1 MNPKSILNLFS
12 VLVLFFSFSYI
23 FPIVVSIIFD
33 DGALH
38 IFVKTL
44 IAISLIG
51 IIGLAATRNIN
62 NELSQKDGFVIIV
75 MFWVVLSIAG
85 SIPFY
90 LSGMSIID
98 SFFESMSGITTTGA
112 TVISNIDTLPESVLF
127 YRQMLQWMGGMGL
140 IVLAIAVMP
149 LLGIGGGQIYKTEI
163 PGAMGEQRLTPRIK
177 ETAQALW
184 SIYLGLTILC
194 ALLYYL
200 GGMSAFDA
208 ISHAMSTVAIG
219 GFSTHDESI
228 GYFNSST
235 IEIICIIFMLL
246 SAFSFTLHYF
256 AIYKR
261 KPLKYF
267 YDPEFRF
274 FFSILLLVLAASL
287 FINSFTDYENSPN
300 FKEIIFHSVSMI
312 TTTGFSISDTS
323 DWPLSVSFL
332 LLVGAFVGACSGSVG
347 GGVKSWRVMIMLN
360 HAYSN
365 IMKMIHPNSVIS
377 LKIGSRSVD
386 DEVAT
391 SVWGFFSIYVISFMI
406 LLLAVLTSG
415 LDLESAFS
423 AVGACLNNLG
433 PGLGA
438 VSENYSNIS
447 SFTKSI
453 LAFAML
459 LGRLEIFTLL
469 VILTP
474 MFWAK

>member
-23 FPIVVSIIFD
+23 FPIVVSIIFN

-75 MFWVVLSIAG
+75 MFWVVLSVAG

-112 TVISNIDTLPESVLF
+112 TVISNIDALPESVLF

>member
-1 MNPKSILNLFS
+1 MGSEMCIRDRSMINEMSEAKIEDGGGGAF
-12 VLVLFFSFSYI
+12 YI
-23 FPIVVSIIFD
+23 F
-33 DGALH
+33 L
-38 IFVKTL
+38 KTF
-44 IAISLIG
+44 ISISLVG
-51 IIGLAATRNIN
+51 IVGLILTRNIN

-75 MFWVVLSIAG
+75 MFWVVLSFAG

-112 TVISNIDTLPESVLF
+112 TVISNIDALPESILF

-184 SIYLGLTILC
+184 SIYLGLTIVC

-200 GGMSAFDA
+200 GGMSLFDA
-208 ISHAMSTVAIG
+208 VSHAMSTVAIG
-219 GFSTHDESI
+219 GFSTHNESI
-228 GYFNSST
+228 GYFNSTT
-235 IEIICIIFMLL
+235 IEIICIVFMLL

-256 AIYKR
+256 AIYRR

-274 FFSILLLVLAASL
+274 FFSILLLILIVSFL
-287 FINSFTDYENSPN
+287 INLLSNSENGPSY
-300 FKEIIFHSVSMI
+300 KEIVFHSVAMI

-323 DWPLSVSFL
+323 NWPLSISFL
-332 LLVGAFVGACSGSVG
+332 LLIGAFIGACSGSVG

-365 IMKMIHPNSVIS
+365 IMKIIHPNSVIS

-406 LLLAVLTSG
+406 LLLAVLISG
-415 LDLESAFS
+415 LDFESAFS

-433 PGLGA
+433 PGLGV
-438 VSENYSNIS
+438 VSENYSNLGA
-447 SFTKSI
+447 FTKST

>member
-23 FPIVVSIIFD
+23 FPIVVSIIFN

-112 TVISNIDTLPESVLF
+112 TVISNIDALPESVLF

-219 GFSTHDESI
+219 GFSTHNESI

-235 IEIICIIFMLL
+235 IEIICIVFMLL

-274 FFSILLLVLAASL
+274 FFSILLLVLAVSL

-300 FKEIIFHSVSMI
+300 FKEIVFHSVSMI
-312 TTTGFSISDTS
+312 TTTGFSTSDTS

>member
-23 FPIVVSIIFD
+23 FPIVVSIIFN

-112 TVISNIDTLPESVLF
+112 TVISNIDALPESVLF

-219 GFSTHDESI
+219 GFSTHNESI

-235 IEIICIIFMLL
+235 IEIICIVFMLL

-312 TTTGFSISDTS
+312 TTTGFSTSDTS

>member
-23 FPIVVSIIFD
+23 FPIVVSIIFN

-219 GFSTHDESI
+219 GFSTHNESI

-235 IEIICIIFMLL
+235 IEIICIVFMLL

>member
-12 VLVLFFSFSYI
+12 VLILFFSFSFV
-23 FPIVVSIIFD
+23 FPIFISIIFND
-33 DGALH
+33 DAFY
-38 IFVKTL
+38 IFLKTF
-44 IAISLIG
+44 ISISLVG
-51 IIGLAATRNIN
+51 VVGLILTRNIN

-75 MFWVVLSIAG
+75 MFWVVLCFAG

-112 TVISNIDTLPESVLF
+112 TVISNIDVLPESILF

-184 SIYLGLTILC
+184 SIYLGLTIVC

-200 GGMSAFDA
+200 GGMSPFDA
-208 ISHAMSTVAIG
+208 VSHAMSTVAIG
-219 GFSTHDESI
+219 GFSTHNESI
-228 GYFNSST
+228 GYFNSTT
-235 IEIICIIFMLL
+235 IEIICIVFMLL

-256 AIYKR
+256 AIYRR

-274 FFSILLLVLAASL
+274 FFSILLLVLIVSFL
-287 FINSFTDYENSPN
+287 INLLSNYENGPSY
-300 FKEIIFHSVSMI
+300 KEIVFHSVSMI

-323 DWPLSVSFL
+323 NWPLSISFL
-332 LLVGAFVGACSGSVG
+332 LLIGAFIGACSGSVG

-365 IMKMIHPNSVIS
+365 IMKIIHPNSVIS

-406 LLLAVLTSG
+406 LLFTVLTSG

-433 PGLGA
+433 PGLGV
-438 VSENYSNIS
+438 VSENYSNLS
-447 SFTKSI
+447 AFTKST

>member
-274 FFSILLLVLAASL
+274 FFSILLLVLAVSL

-300 FKEIIFHSVSMI
+300 FKEIVFHSVSMI
-312 TTTGFSISDTS
+312 TTTGFSTSDTS

-365 IMKMIHPNSVIS
+365 IMKIIHPNSVIS

>member
-1 MNPKSILNLFS
+1 
-12 VLVLFFSFSYI
+12 
-23 FPIVVSIIFD
+23 
-33 DGALH
+33 
-38 IFVKTL
+38 
-44 IAISLIG
+44 
-51 IIGLAATRNIN
+51 
-62 NELSQKDGFVIIV
+62 
-75 MFWVVLSIAG
+75 
-85 SIPFY
+85 
-90 LSGMSIID
+90 MS
-98 SFFESMSGITTTGA
+98 
-112 TVISNIDTLPESVLF
+112 P
-127 YRQMLQWMGGMGL
+127 
-140 IVLAIAVMP
+140 
-149 LLGIGGGQIYKTEI
+149 
-163 PGAMGEQRLTPRIK
+163 
-177 ETAQALW
+177 
-184 SIYLGLTILC
+184 
-194 ALLYYL
+194 
-200 GGMSAFDA
+200 FDA
-208 ISHAMSTVAIG
+208 VSHAMSTVAIG
-219 GFSTHDESI
+219 GFSTHNESI
-228 GYFNSST
+228 GYFNSTT
-235 IEIICIIFMLL
+235 IEIICIVFMLL

-256 AIYKR
+256 AIYRR

-274 FFSILLLVLAASL
+274 FFSILLSVLLVSFL
-287 FINSFTDYENSPN
+287 INLLSNYENGPSY
-300 FKEIIFHSVSMI
+300 KEIIFHSVSMI

-323 DWPLSVSFL
+323 DWSLSISFL
-332 LLVGAFVGACSGSVG
+332 LLIGAFIGACSGSVG

-365 IMKMIHPNSVIS
+365 IMKIIHPNSVIS

-433 PGLGA
+433 PGLGV
-438 VSENYSNIS
+438 VSENYSNLGA
-447 SFTKSI
+447 FTKST

>member
-1 MNPKSILNLFS
+1 MNLKSILNLFS
-12 VLVLFFSFSYI
+12 VLILFFSFSFV
-23 FPIVVSIIFD
+23 FPIFISIIFND
-33 DGALH
+33 DAFY
-38 IFVKTL
+38 IFLKTF
-44 IAISLIG
+44 ISISLIG
-51 IIGLAATRNIN
+51 VVGLILTRNIN

-75 MFWVVLSIAG
+75 MFWVVLSFAG

-98 SFFESMSGITTTGA
+98 SFFESMSGVTTTGA
-112 TVISNIDTLPESVLF
+112 TVISNIDALPESILF

-184 SIYLGLTILC
+184 SIYLGLTIVC
-194 ALLYYL
+194 ALLYYF
-200 GGMSAFDA
+200 GGMSPFDA
-208 ISHAMSTVAIG
+208 VSHAMSTVAIG
-219 GFSTHDESI
+219 GFSTHNESI
-228 GYFNSST
+228 GYFNSTT
-235 IEIICIIFMLL
+235 IEIICIVFMLL

-274 FFSILLLVLAASL
+274 FFSILLLVLIVSFL
-287 FINSFTDYENSPN
+287 INLLSINDDGPSY
-300 FKEIIFHSVSMI
+300 KEILFHSVSMI

-323 DWPLSVSFL
+323 NWPLSISFL
-332 LLVGAFVGACSGSVG
+332 LLIGAFIGACSGSVG

-365 IMKMIHPNSVIS
+365 IMKIIHPNSVIS

-406 LLLAVLTSG
+406 LLLAVLISG

-433 PGLGA
+433 PGLGV
-438 VSENYSNIS
+438 VSENYSNLNV
-447 SFTKSI
+447 FTKST